1 MIKLKLHIGF
11 EDCFDWMKIAFS
23 KRKLLSNIILLTIL
37 SAIKL
42 NAATVAEQ
50 FEQAN
55 KLYEMGRYDE
65 SASVYEGIIN
75 SGHQSVAI
83 YFNWGNSLFK
93 SGKIGKAIYA
103 YLQAE
108 RIAPRDPDVKA
119 NLEFARKTV
128 SGGVVVTKKK
138 WIDYLNKFTLNEW
151 TICTALMLWCFFIM
165 LAVCQWKT
173 GFKNKLQFPIRI
185 SLILLIFFGFGLSL
199 SAYNRVKTR
208 TAVVI
213 VQEGNA
219 HQGPFDESPNKFPLN
234 DGLEFNVL
242 DTKGEWFQ
250 VVDAS
255 NRIGWVKT
263 NQVIILPSW

>member
-1 MIKLKLHIGF
+1 MIKIRLNIGIENWMELVKVALLK
-11 EDCFDWMKIAFS
+11 S
-23 KRKLLSNIILLTIL
+23 KLLSTIILLVIL
-37 SAIKL
+37 SAFRL

-83 YFNWGNSLFK
+83 YFNWGNALFK

-119 NLEFARKTV
+119 NLQFARKAV

-151 TICTALMLWCFFIM
+151 TICTAFMLWCFLIM
-165 LAVCQWKT
+165 LAICQWKT
-173 GFKNKLQFPIRI
+173 EFKNKMQFPIRI
-185 SLILLIFFGFGLSL
+185 SLILLIFFGFGLGL

-219 HQGPFDESPNKFPLN
+219 HQGPFDESPKKFALN
-234 DGLEFNVL
+234 DGLEFDIL
-242 DTKGEWFQ
+242 DTKGEWLQ
-250 VVDAS
+250 VVDSS

-263 NQVIILPSW
+263 NQVIILPTW